1 MVNARNYYN
10 VILRAFEPHLGSH
23 VVEVGAGIG
32 TFSEILL
39 GARPQNTFTLVEPAD
54 NNFVR
59 LDSRFRSDPRVR
71 PIHGY
76 LEQLELNDPADAVV
90 AINVLEHVEHDVEFL
105 RAAHRSLSPTG
116 TLLLYV
122 PAHPAIF
129 GTLDEAFEHH
139 RRYTRA
145 SLGARLEAAGFAH
158 RSLRYVNAPGVLSWF
173 LAGRIFRR
181 RTLSAR
187 DVSLYDRWVTPWVDR
202 LERHWS
208 PPFGQSLLAIAT
220 K

>member
-1 MVNARNYYN
+1 MVNARNYYGL
-10 VILRAFEPHLGSH
+10 ILRAFEPHLGSH

-32 TFSEILL
+32 TFSEFLL
-39 GARPQNTFTLVEPAD
+39 GARPQSTFTLVEPAD

-59 LDSRFRSDPRVR
+59 LAARFQSDPRVR
-71 PIHGY
+71 PVHGY
-76 LEQLELNDPADAVV
+76 LEQLAVGDAADTVV
-90 AINVLEHVEHDVEFL
+90 AINVLEHVEHDLEFL
-105 RAAHRSLSPTG
+105 RAAHRLLSPTG

-129 GTLDEAFEHH
+129 GTLDEVFEHY
-139 RRYTRA
+139 RRYTREA
-145 SLGARLEAAGFAH
+145 LATRLKEAGFAH
-158 RSLRYVNAPGVLSWF
+158 STLRYVNAPGVLSWF
-173 LAGRIFRR
+173 LAGRVFRR

-187 DVSLYDRWVTPWVDR
+187 DVRLYDRWVTPLVGR
-202 LERHWS
+202 VERHWS

>member
-1 MVNARNYYN
+1 MVNARNYYG
-10 VILRAFEPHLGSH
+10 VILRAFEPHLGPH

-32 TFSEILL
+32 TFSAFLL
-39 GARPQNTFTLVEPAD
+39 EARPQSTFTLVEPAD
-54 NNFVR
+54 NNFIR
-59 LDSRFRSDPRVR
+59 LAARFQSDPRVK
-71 PIHGY
+71 PVHGY
-76 LEQLELNDPADAVV
+76 LEQLELDKAADAVV
-90 AINVLEHVEHDVEFL
+90 AINVMEHVEHDVEFL
-105 RAAHRSLSPTG
+105 RAAHRTLSRTG

-122 PAHPAIF
+122 PSHPAIF
-129 GTLDEAFEHH
+129 GTLDEAFEHY

-145 SLGARLEAAGFAH
+145 SLDARLEAAGFAH

-202 LERHWS
+202 VEQHWR